1 MAQSGNDLG
10 RPATV
15 AVRVKPGA
23 SRTAVGGRYD
33 GPLGPAVVVA
43 VNAPPVD
50 GRATEATRVA
60 LAGALGV
67 PRSAV
72 ALRAG
77 AASRDKLFAVTEPPA
92 DLAAR
97 VRLLR
102 DGPP

>member
-1 MAQSGNDLG
+1 MAPTGSE
-10 RPATV
+10 PARAVAV

-23 SRTAVGGRYD
+23 GRTAVGGRYD

-60 LAGALGV
+60 LARALGV

-72 ALRAG
+72 SLRAG
-77 AASRDKLFAVTEPPA
+77 AASRDKLFAVTAPPA
-92 DLAAR
+92 DLAER
-97 VRLLR
+97 VRALR
-102 DGPP
+102 DGAP